1 MAGINQLTIKLLGTS
16 ISIRSREE
24 QDYLNRVLQYLENK
38 VEETKK
44 QVKIDDPLKI
54 AILTNV
60 YIIDELFRA
69 EGQDDHDSS
78 IPETES
84 EEMERITLKM
94 ITDIDELIGM

>member
-16 ISIRSREE
+16 IAIRSSEE
-24 QDYLNRVLQYLENK
+24 QEYLNRVLQYLENK

-44 QVKIDDPLKI
+44 QIKIDDPLKI

-60 YIIDELFRA
+60 YIIDELFRS
-69 EGQDDHDSS
+69 EVQNDLDS